1 MESKPIVLG
10 PSLMDAEW
18 CVTDHRPPP
27 FLTSLVLPPLSSS
40 KGEVK
45 HDSMVNLWFVHNT
58 FLARD
63 GVHKKLNCMVA

>member
-10 PSLMDAEW
+10 PSMMDAEW
-18 CVTDHRPPP
+18 FVTDHPPPPP

-45 HDSMVNLWFVHNT
+45 HDSMVNL
-58 FLARD
+58 
-63 GVHKKLNCMVA
+63 